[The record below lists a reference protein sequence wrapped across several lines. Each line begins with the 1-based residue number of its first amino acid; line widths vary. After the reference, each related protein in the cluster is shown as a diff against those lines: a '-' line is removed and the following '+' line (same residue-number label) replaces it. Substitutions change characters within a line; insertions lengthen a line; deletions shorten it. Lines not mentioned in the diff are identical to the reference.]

1 MFKSEAMMELVVLKR
16 SVSGLLAPGR
26 EGLEGCLSKNFF
38 FFFFWQ
44 GEERVGFLYTLGR
57 GTCNMGAGAGGD

>member
-38 FFFFWQ
+38 FFF
-44 GEERVGFLYTLGR
+44 L
-57 GTCNMGAGAGGD
+57 AG

>member
-38 FFFFWQ
+38 FF
-44 GEERVGFLYTLGR
+44 L
-57 GTCNMGAGAGGD
+57 AG